1 MAYHD
6 GLTDLPNRR
15 MFNDQLLL
23 NLNQARKM
31 NQPLGMMYLDLD
43 RFKYVND
50 SLGHMIGDTLL
61 QEIAKRLAS
70 NVREG
75 DFVARV
81 GGDEFNI
88 ILPETDRENSLE
100 VAENIFGGI

>member
-1 MAYHD
+1 MKQKLIKQADELSEKNRVIEYMAYHD

-15 MFNDQLLL
+15 MFNDQLLI

-50 SLGHMIGDTLL
+50 SLGHI
-61 QEIAKRLAS
+61 
-70 NVREG
+70 
-75 DFVARV
+75 
-81 GGDEFNI
+81 
-88 ILPETDRENSLE
+88 DR
-100 VAENIFGGI
+100 G